1 MYFRCIRCF
10 SEFKSKSGI
19 LNHLQKKTQ
28 CIQANC
34 NIFDMSPEEIMEWSI
49 IPIYDKEPVT
59 DYVCSICNKP
69 FTSNNDLEKHKNKTK
84 KNKCKLAY
92 KFVLNDFY
100 EKEAKLEEE
109 FYQIDNINEEQLS
122 SEKEEPNNDII
133 TVENINPNL
142 IGFDEEWDISHIDN
156 YKILR
161 YLLSNNLQSNI
172 LADIRLNI
180 NNKNVIMSEGDEYC
194 QVYYK
199 SSNKFE
205 KKLTKDIV
213 RDTIIKYKQLF
224 LNIIKK
230 MQYDTEYSLDP
241 CVEKF
246 LTVFVSLINT
256 IV

>member
-19 LNHLQKKTQ
+19 VNHLQKKSQ

-34 NIFDMSPEEIMEWSI
+34 NIFDLSPEEIMEWSI

-109 FYQIDNINEEQLS
+109 FNKGSNFEEELS
-122 SEKEEPNNDII
+122 G
-133 TVENINPNL
+133 ENINPDL

-172 LADIRLNI
+172 LADIRLNN
-180 NNKNVIMSEGDEYC
+180 NNKNVIMTEGDEYC

-205 KKLTKDIV
+205 KKLTKNIV
-213 RDTIIKYKQLF
+213 RDTIVKYKQLF

-230 MQYDTEYSLDP
+230 MQNDTEYSLDP

-246 LTVFVSLINT
+246 LTVFVSLINIT
-256 IV
+256 V

>member
-19 LNHLQKKTQ
+19 VNHLQKKSQ

-34 NIFDMSPEEIMEWSI
+34 NIFDLSLEEIMEWSI

-109 FYQIDNINEEQLS
+109 FNKGSNFEEELS
-122 SEKEEPNNDII
+122 G
-133 TVENINPNL
+133 ENINPDL

-172 LADIRLNI
+172 LADIRLNN
-180 NNKNVIMSEGDEYC
+180 NNKNVIMTEGDEYC

-205 KKLTKDIV
+205 KKLTKNIV
-213 RDTIIKYKQLF
+213 RDTIVKYKQLF

-230 MQYDTEYSLDP
+230 MQNDTEYSLDP

-246 LTVFVSLINT
+246 LTVFVSLINIT
-256 IV
+256 V

>member
-19 LNHLQKKTQ
+19 VNHLQKKSQ

-34 NIFDMSPEEIMEWSI
+34 NIFDLSPEEIMEWSI

-109 FYQIDNINEEQLS
+109 FNKGSNFEEELS
-122 SEKEEPNNDII
+122 G
-133 TVENINPNL
+133 ENINPDL

-172 LADIRLNI
+172 LADIRLNN
-180 NNKNVIMSEGDEYC
+180 NNKNVIMTEGDEYC

-213 RDTIIKYKQLF
+213 RDTIVKYKQLF

-230 MQYDTEYSLDP
+230 MQNDTEYSLDP

-246 LTVFVSLINT
+246 LTVFVSLINIT
-256 IV
+256 V

>member
-19 LNHLQKKTQ
+19 VNHLQKKSQ

-34 NIFDMSPEEIMEWSI
+34 NIFDLSLEEIMEWSI

-84 KNKCKLAY
+84 KKKCKLAY
-92 KFVLNDFY
+92 KFVLNEFY

-109 FYQIDNINEEQLS
+109 FNKGSNFEEELS
-122 SEKEEPNNDII
+122 G
-133 TVENINPNL
+133 ENINPDL

-172 LADIRLNI
+172 LADIRLNN
-180 NNKNVIMSEGDEYC
+180 NNKNVIMTEGDEYC

-205 KKLTKDIV
+205 KKLTKNIV
-213 RDTIIKYKQLF
+213 RDTIVKYKQLF

-230 MQYDTEYSLDP
+230 MQNDTEYSLDP

-246 LTVFVSLINT
+246 LTVFVSLINIT
-256 IV
+256 V